1 MGFFQPADRL
11 KLIPPY
17 LFKEIDEKKEE
28 VRAKGVD
35 IIDLGVGDPDLPT
48 PRFIVERMIEA
59 VQDPSTH
66 RYPLYSGMN
75 DFREAV
81 ARWYKRR
88 FEVDLDPET
97 EVLTLIGC
105 KEGIA
110 HLPLAVNNPE
120 DVNLMTTPAYPVYRM
135 GTLFAG
141 ANPFLVPLLRENG
154 FLPDLGTG
162 TIPPI
167 EARDA
172 KLFFFNYPNNPTAAV
187 ADLEFFRKM
196 VDFCREYEIVPVHDA
211 SYTEL
216 AYDGYRPPSFLQVP
230 GAKDIGI
237 EFHSLSKT
245 YNMTG
250 WRLGM
255 VVGNREV
262 IQALGKI
269 KSNIDSGAFNA
280 IQLAGIAALDSD
292 QSSVAENC
300 RIYQER
306 RDILVQGLRKLGY
319 EVEPPKATFY
329 VWLSVPRGFTS
340 MQFTAHLL
348 EKAGIVT
355 VPGVGF
361 GDPGEGY
368 VRLALTVPKE
378 RLEEAVHRLGKL
390 A

>member
-1 MGFFQPADRL
+1 MAVSFFQPAARL

-17 LFKEIDEKKEE
+17 LFKEIDEKKEQ
-28 VRAKGVD
+28 VRARGVD

-48 PRFIVERMIEA
+48 PKFIVDRMKEA
-59 VQDPSTH
+59 VTDPSTH

-88 FEVDLDPET
+88 FGVDLDPET
-97 EVLTLIGC
+97 EVITLIGC

-110 HLPLAVNNPE
+110 HLPLGVNDPE

-141 ANPFLVPLLRENG
+141 ASPFMVPLTRENN
-154 FLPDLGTG
+154 FLPDFKE
-162 TIPPI
+162 IPPI

-187 ADLEFFRKM
+187 ADLGFFQKILE
-196 VDFCREYEIVPVHDA
+196 FCREYHIVPVHDA

-216 AYDGYRPPSFLQVP
+216 AFDSYRPPSFLELP
-230 GAKDIGI
+230 GAKDTAI

-262 IQALGKI
+262 LAALGKI

-280 IQLAGIAALDSD
+280 IQMAGIAALDSD
-292 QSSVAENC
+292 QSCVATNC

-306 RDILVQGLRKLGY
+306 RDVMVSGLKKLGY
-319 EVEPPKATFY
+319 EVTAPKATFY
-329 VWLSVPRGFTS
+329 IWLPVPKGFDSVKFT
-340 MQFTAHLL
+340 THLL
-348 EKAGIVT
+348 EQAGIVT
-355 VPGVGF
+355 VPGIGF
-361 GDPGEGY
+361 GEPGEGY

-378 RLEEAVHRLGKL
+378 RLEEALARVAKL
-390 A
+390 

>member
-1 MGFFQPADRL
+1 MGFFQPAERL
-11 KLIPPY
+11 QLIPPY
-17 LFKEIDEKKEE
+17 LFKDIDEKKEQ
-28 VRAKGVD
+28 VRARGVD

-48 PRFIVERMIEA
+48 PQFIVDRMKEA
-59 VQDPSTH
+59 VEDPSTH

-81 ARWYKRR
+81 ARWYQRR
-88 FEVDLDPET
+88 FGVELDPET

-110 HLPLAVNNPE
+110 HLPLGVNDPE

-141 ANPFLVPLLRENG
+141 ANPFLVPLLRENN
-154 FLPDLGTG
+154 FLPVFRD
-162 TIPPI
+162 IPPI
-167 EARDA
+167 DARDA

-187 ADLEFFRKM
+187 ADLEFFQRM
-196 VDFCREYEIVPVHDA
+196 LEFCQEYRIVPVHDA

-216 AYDGYRPPSFLQVP
+216 AFDGYQPPSFLELP
-230 GAKDIGI
+230 GAKDITI

-250 WRLGM
+250 WRLGF

-262 IQALGKI
+262 LAALGKI

-280 IQLAGIAALDSD
+280 VQIAGIAALDSD
-292 QSSVAENC
+292 QSCVAENC

-306 RDILVQGLRKLGY
+306 RDVLVRGLQKLGY
-319 EVEPPKATFY
+319 DVDVPKATFY
-329 VWLSVPRGFTS
+329 VWLPVPPGFTS

-361 GDPGEGY
+361 GEPGEGF

-378 RLEEAVHRLGKL
+378 RLEEALARLEKL
-390 A
+390 G

>member
-1 MGFFQPADRL
+1 MSIRFFQPAGRL
-11 KLIPPY
+11 QLIPPY
-17 LFKEIDEKKEE
+17 LFKEIDEKKEL
-28 VRAKGVD
+28 VRARGVD

-48 PRFIVERMIEA
+48 PQFIVDKMKEA

-66 RYPLYSGMN
+66 HYPLYSGMN

-88 FEVDLDPET
+88 FNVELDPET

-110 HLPLAVNNPE
+110 HLPLGVNDPE

-141 ANPFLVPLLRENG
+141 ANPYLVPLLGENN
-154 FLPDLGTG
+154 FLPDFHE
-162 TIPPI
+162 IPPI

-187 ADLEFFRKM
+187 TDLEFFQRM
-196 VDFCREYEIVPVHDA
+196 LAFCQEYHIVPVHDA

-216 AYDGYRPPSFLQVP
+216 AFDGYQPPSFLQVP
-230 GAKDIGI
+230 GAKDTAI

-262 IQALGKI
+262 IAALGKI

-280 IQLAGIAALDSD
+280 VQMAGIAALDSD
-292 QSSVAENC
+292 QSCVAENC

-306 RDILVQGLRKLGY
+306 RDVLVGGLQKLGY
-319 EVEPPKATFY
+319 DVAPPKATFY
-329 VWLSVPRGFTS
+329 VWLPVPQGFTS
-340 MQFTAHLL
+340 MQFTAHVL

-361 GDPGEGY
+361 GEPGEGY
-368 VRLALTVPKE
+368 VRLALTVPKA
-378 RLEEAVHRLGKL
+378 RLAEAVDRLAKL
-390 A
+390 G

>member
-1 MGFFQPADRL
+1 MSFFQPAARL
-11 KLIPPY
+11 NLIPPY
-17 LFKEIDEKKEE
+17 LFKEIDEKKEQ
-28 VRAKGVD
+28 VRARGVD

-48 PRFIVERMIEA
+48 PNFIVARMKEA
-59 VQDPSTH
+59 VEDASTH

-75 DFREAV
+75 AFRDAV

-88 FEVDLDPET
+88 FNVDLDPET

-110 HLPLAVNNPE
+110 HLPLGANDPE

-141 ANPFLVPLLRENG
+141 ASPFLVPLLRENN
-154 FLPDLGTG
+154 FLPVFND
-162 TIPPI
+162 IPPI
-167 EARDA
+167 DARDA

-187 ADLEFFRKM
+187 ADLDFFRQM
-196 VDFCREYEIVPVHDA
+196 LDFCQQYHIVPVHDG
-211 SYTEL
+211 SYTEM
-216 AYDGYRPPSFLQVP
+216 AFDGYQPPSFLQVP
-230 GAKDIGI
+230 GAKDIAI

-250 WRLGM
+250 WRLGF

-262 IQALGKI
+262 LAALGKI
-269 KSNIDSGAFNA
+269 KSNVDSGAFNA

-292 QSSVAENC
+292 QSCVAENC

-306 RDILVQGLRKLGY
+306 RDILVGGIKKLGY
-319 EVEPPKATFY
+319 AVDVPKATFY
-329 VWLSVPRGFTS
+329 VWLPVPPGFDS
-340 MQFTAHLL
+340 MKFTAHLL
-348 EKAGIVT
+348 EQAGIVT
-355 VPGVGF
+355 VPGIGF
-361 GDPGEGY
+361 GEPGEGY

-378 RLEEAVHRLGKL
+378 RLEEALARLGKL
-390 A
+390 

>member
-1 MGFFQPADRL
+1 MGYFQPADRL
-11 KLIPPY
+11 NLIPPY
-17 LFKEIDEKKEE
+17 LFKDIDEKKEQ
-28 VRAKGVD
+28 VRARGVD

-48 PRFIVERMIEA
+48 PKFIVDRMKEA
-59 VQDPSTH
+59 VADPSTH

-88 FEVDLDPET
+88 FNVDLDPET

-110 HLPLAVNNPE
+110 HLPLGVNNPE

-141 ANPFLVPLLRENG
+141 GSPYFAPLLRENN
-154 FLPDLGTG
+154 FLPSLKE
-162 TIPPI
+162 IPPL

-187 ADLEFFRKM
+187 ADLDFFQKM
-196 VDFCREYEIVPVHDA
+196 LDFCQEYRIVPVHDA

-216 AYDGYRPPSFLQVP
+216 SFDGYRPPSFLELP
-230 GAKDIGI
+230 GAKDVAI

-262 IQALGKI
+262 LAALGKI

-280 IQLAGIAALDSD
+280 IQMAGIAALESD
-292 QSSVAENC
+292 QSCVAENC

-306 RDILVQGLRKLGY
+306 RDIVVSGLKKLGY
-319 EVEPPKATFY
+319 DLEPPRATFY
-329 VWLSVPRGFTS
+329 IWLPVPPGFDS
-340 MQFTAHLL
+340 MKFTTHLL
-348 EKAGIVT
+348 ENAGIVT

-368 VRLALTVPKE
+368 VRLALTVSKD
-378 RLEEAVHRLGKL
+378 RLEEAITRIAKL
-390 A
+390 

>member
-1 MGFFQPADRL
+1 MSFFQPAARL

-17 LFKEIDEKKEE
+17 LFKDIDEKKEQ
-28 VRAKGVD
+28 VRARGVD
-35 IIDLGVGDPDLPT
+35 IIDLGVGDPDIPT
-48 PRFIVERMIEA
+48 PKFIVARMKEA
-59 VQDPSTH
+59 VEDASTH

-75 DFREAV
+75 AFRDAA

-88 FEVDLDPET
+88 FNVDLDPET

-110 HLPLAVNNPE
+110 HLPLGANDPE

-141 ANPFLVPLLRENG
+141 ASPFLAPLLRENN
-154 FLPDLGTG
+154 FLPVFTD
-162 TIPPI
+162 IPPVD
-167 EARDA
+167 ARDA

-187 ADLEFFRKM
+187 ADLEFFQQM
-196 VDFCREYEIVPVHDA
+196 LDFCREYHIVPVHDA
-211 SYTEL
+211 SYTEI
-216 AYDGYRPPSFLQVP
+216 AFDGYQPPSFLQLP
-230 GAKDIGI
+230 GAKDIAI

-250 WRLGM
+250 WRLGF

-262 IQALGKI
+262 LAALGKI

-292 QSSVAENC
+292 QSCVAENC
-300 RIYQER
+300 RVYQER
-306 RDILVQGLRKLGY
+306 RDILVRGLKKLGY
-319 EVEPPKATFY
+319 EVDVPKATFY
-329 VWLSVPRGFTS
+329 VWLPVPQGFDS
-340 MQFTAHLL
+340 MKFTAHLL
-348 EKAGIVT
+348 EQAGIVT
-355 VPGVGF
+355 VPGLGF
-361 GDPGEGY
+361 GEPGEGY

-378 RLEEAVHRLGKL
+378 RLEEALARLGKL
-390 A
+390 

>member
-1 MGFFQPADRL
+1 MGFFQPAERL
-11 KLIPPY
+11 HLIPPY
-17 LFKEIDEKKEE
+17 LFKEIDEKKEQ
-28 VRAKGVD
+28 VRARGVD

-48 PRFIVERMIEA
+48 PRFIVEKMMEA

-88 FEVDLDPET
+88 FGVELDPET

-110 HLPLAVNNPE
+110 HLPLGVNNPE

-141 ANPFLVPLLRENG
+141 ANPFFVPLLRENN
-154 FLPDLGTG
+154 FLPDLGSG
-162 TIPPI
+162 TISPL

-172 KLFFFNYPNNPTAAV
+172 KLFYFNYPNNPTAAV
-187 ADLEFFRKM
+187 ADLNFFQKTL
-196 VDFCREYEIVPVHDA
+196 DFCREYEIVPVHDA

-216 AYDGYRPPSFLQVP
+216 AFDGYRPPSFLELP
-230 GAKDIGI
+230 GAKDVAI

-255 VVGNREV
+255 VVGNRDV
-262 IQALGKI
+262 IAALGKI

-292 QSSVAENC
+292 QSCVAENC

-306 RDILVQGLRKLGY
+306 RDVLVGGLKRLGY
-319 EVEPPKATFY
+319 EVDTPKATFY
-329 VWLSVPRGFTS
+329 VWLPTPKGFDS
-340 MQFTAHLL
+340 MGFTAHLL
-348 EKAGIVT
+348 EQAGIVT
-355 VPGVGF
+355 VPGMGF
-361 GDPGEGY
+361 GEPGEGY
-368 VRLALTVPKE
+368 VRLALTVAKD
-378 RLEEAVHRLGKL
+378 RLEEALARLAKL
-390 A
+390 

>member
-1 MGFFQPADRL
+1 MALAFFQPAARL
-11 KLIPPY
+11 QLIPPY
-17 LFKEIDEKKEE
+17 LFKEIDEKKEQ
-28 VRAKGVD
+28 VRARGVD

-48 PRFIVERMIEA
+48 PKFIVDRMKQA
-59 VQDPSTH
+59 VEDPSTH

-75 DFREAV
+75 DFREAA

-88 FEVDLDPET
+88 FGVDLDPES

-110 HLPLAVNNPE
+110 HLPLGVNDPE
-120 DVNLMTTPAYPVYRM
+120 DVNLMTSPAYPVYRM

-141 ANPFLVPLLRENG
+141 ASPFFVPLLRENN
-154 FLPDLGTG
+154 FLPDFNE
-162 TIPPI
+162 IPPI

-187 ADLEFFRKM
+187 ADLEFFQKM
-196 VDFCREYEIVPVHDA
+196 LAFCQEYHIVPVHDA

-216 AYDGYRPPSFLQVP
+216 AFDGDRPPSFLELP
-230 GAKDIGI
+230 GAKDIAI

-262 IQALGKI
+262 ITALGKI

-280 IQLAGIAALDSD
+280 IQMAGIAALDSD
-292 QSSVAENC
+292 QSCVAENC

-306 RDILVQGLRKLGY
+306 RDTVVSGLKKLGY
-319 EVEPPKATFY
+319 DLLASKATFY
-329 VWLSVPRGFTS
+329 IWLPVPPGFDS
-340 MQFTAHLL
+340 MKFTTHLL
-348 EKAGIVT
+348 EHAGIVT

-361 GDPGEGY
+361 GEPGEGF

-378 RLEEAVHRLGKL
+378 RLEEAVGRIAKL
-390 A
+390 

>member
-1 MGFFQPADRL
+1 MGFFQPAARL
-11 KLIPPY
+11 HLIPPY
-17 LFKEIDEKKEE
+17 LFKDIDEKKEE
-28 VRAKGVD
+28 VRARGVD
-35 IIDLGVGDPDLPT
+35 IIDLGVGDPDIPT
-48 PRFIVERMIEA
+48 PRFIIERLKEA
-59 VQDPSTH
+59 VEDPSTH

-88 FEVDLDPET
+88 FGVELDPET

-110 HLPLAVNNPE
+110 HLPLGVNDPE

-141 ANPFLVPLLRENG
+141 ANPFFVPLLKENN

-162 TIPPI
+162 TISPL

-187 ADLEFFRKM
+187 ADLDFFQRM
-196 VDFCREYEIVPVHDA
+196 LDFCREYEIVPVHDA

-216 AYDGYRPPSFLQVP
+216 AFDGYRPPSFLQVP

-262 IQALGKI
+262 IAALGKI

-292 QSSVAENC
+292 QSCVAENC

-306 RDILVQGLRKLGY
+306 RDLLVDGLKRLGY

-329 VWLSVPRGFTS
+329 VWLPVPQGFDS
-340 MQFTAHLL
+340 MKFAAHLL
-348 EKAGIVT
+348 EQAGIVT
-355 VPGVGF
+355 VPGIGF

-368 VRLALTVPKE
+368 VRLALTVGKE
-378 RLEEAVHRLGKL
+378 RLEEALARLAKL
-390 A
+390 